1 MQSLTECLELY
12 SCFIFER
19 KDVSKL
25 PLPDRFFWKESLKN
39 TSLKLNMELNMAW
52 NQPGNSGHDCDPWGS
67 RNNKGG
73 YEQGLPD
80 LDDIVRKLSR
90 KMGGFGKKRGGGNS
104 GKSSHYIGLAMA
116 VTVVIWIGSGFYTI
130 KEAER
135 GVVLRFGK
143 FDHLVQPGLNWKPT
157 FMDIVTTVNV
167 ESVRELVASGVMLTS
182 DENVVRVEMNVQYRV
197 TDPKRY
203 LFSVINA
210 DDSLR
215 QATDSALRGVIG
227 KYTMDRIL
235 TEGRTVVRSDT
246 QRVLEETIQ
255 PYNMGI
261 TLLDVNFQAARP
273 PEEVKAAFDDAIAAR
288 ENEQQYIRE
297 AEAYANEVQP
307 RANGQ
312 AQRILEEGRAYKART
327 VLEAQGEV
335 QRFAKVLPEY
345 KAALEITRER
355 LYIDAME
362 RVLSNTHKILIND
375 KHRNNLMILP
385 LNQMLHNS
393 PDSNIK
399 KGSDVRNLLRPL
411 ASGSASVAVV
421 HPTDAPGDNANGTVM
436 EQRRANAQRGNTT
449 REGKE

>member
-1 MQSLTECLELY
+1 
-12 SCFIFER
+12 
-19 KDVSKL
+19 
-25 PLPDRFFWKESLKN
+25 
-39 TSLKLNMELNMAW
+39 MAW
-52 NQPGNSGHDCDPWGS
+52 NQPGNNGHDRDPWGS
-67 RNNKGG
+67 NNNNCGNFSGNNNKGG
-73 YEQGLPD
+73 LDQRPPD
-80 LDDIVRKLSR
+80 LDDLFRKLSR
-90 KMGGFGKKRGGGNS
+90 KMNRFCNKKRGTS
-104 GKSSHYIGLAMA
+104 GAGVPGRSSRYISLTIAA
-116 VTVVIWIGSGFYTI
+116 IVIIWAGSGFYTI

-157 FMDIVTTVNV
+157 FIDSVIAVNV
-167 ESVRELVASGVMLTS
+167 ESVRELAASGIMLTS

-197 TDPKRY
+197 TDPERY
-203 LFSVINA
+203 LFSVTNA
-210 DDSLR
+210 DYSLR

-246 QRVLEETIQ
+246 QRVLEETIH
-255 PYNMGI
+255 PYHMGT

-297 AEAYANEVQP
+297 AEAYTNEVQP

-345 KAALEITRER
+345 RAAPEITRER

-362 RVLSNTHKILIND
+362 RVLTNTHKILINE
-375 KHRNNLMILP
+375 RSSNNLLVLP
-385 LNQMLHNS
+385 LDHMFLNPLVSNRETRLSSDVLNLQKS
-393 PDSNIK
+393 PDRSNRITNIDK
-399 KGSDVRNLLRPL
+399 
-411 ASGSASVAVV
+411 
-421 HPTDAPGDNANGTVM
+421 
-436 EQRRANAQRGNTT
+436 RRANAQRNDTA
-449 REGKE
+449 REGSE

>member
-1 MQSLTECLELY
+1 
-12 SCFIFER
+12 
-19 KDVSKL
+19 
-25 PLPDRFFWKESLKN
+25 
-39 TSLKLNMELNMAW
+39 MAW
-52 NQPGNSGHDCDPWGS
+52 NQPGNNGHDRDPWERSNNNSGNYDGNNNKDGREQMPPNLDDIFRKLIRNLS
-67 RNNKGG
+67 RFSNKGG
-73 YEQGLPD
+73 
-80 LDDIVRKLSR
+80 
-90 KMGGFGKKRGGGNS
+90 GGTSTRMPNR
-104 GKSSHYIGLAMA
+104 SSHYIGLAVAALMF
-116 VTVVIWIGSGFYTI
+116 IWAGNGLYTI

-135 GVVLRFGK
+135 GVVLHFGK
-143 FDHLVQPGLNWKPT
+143 FDHLVQPGLNWKPIFIDT
-157 FMDIVTTVNV
+157 VTAVNV
-167 ESVRELVASGVMLTS
+167 ESVRELAASGIMLTS

-197 TDPKRY
+197 IDPELY
-203 LFSVINA
+203 LFSVTNA

-297 AEAYANEVQP
+297 AEAYSNEVQP

-335 QRFAKVLPEY
+335 QRFVKVLPEY
-345 KAALEITRER
+345 KAAPEITRER

-362 RVLSNTHKILIND
+362 RVLSSTRKILIND
-375 KHRNNLMILP
+375 KGSNNLMVLP
-385 LNQMLHNS
+385 LDQMLRNPPSGNS
-393 PDSNIK
+393 KTLSSNE
-399 KGSDVRNLLRPL
+399 VLNLLRLPY
-411 ASGSASVAVV
+411 GSTNG
-421 HPTDAPGDNANGTVM
+421 PTTAPATGRTTGVTVM
-436 EQRRANAQRGNTT
+436 DQRHANAQRNNTT
-449 REGKE
+449 REGRE